1 MKKKI
6 YTSPELRVTE
16 LNVNDVITA
25 SPGAEGPVVEQ
36 PGGIWD
42 LDI

>member
-1 MKKKI
+1 MKKI
-6 YTSPELRVTE
+6 YDSPTFTKIDESA
-16 LNVNDVITA
+16 NDVITA

-42 LDI
+42 LEL

>member
-1 MKKKI
+1 MKKI
-6 YTSPELRVTE
+6 YDSPTFTKIDEC
-16 LNVNDVITA
+16 VNDVITT

-42 LDI
+42 LDL